1 MELSISKAKFT
12 PKVFILVAL
21 ILLTA
26 GMLFGTIGGLQYIV
40 PGFLKEAL
48 SFEKTRPLH
57 VSSVLFWILF
67 ASMGAVLTYLKEHT
81 GYKLFSNRLSQI
93 LFILFVAS
101 VIAILIAYCFGVFGG
116 REYWEFP
123 PILSTPII
131 IGWILFLINFIFSVG
146 TLKNQPVYIWMW
158 LTGIIFFLFTFSESY
173 LWLFPYFNNHVVN
186 DMNIQWKSYG
196 SMVGSWNMLIYGSS
210 IFLMTKISGDKS
222 YAYSNKAFILYFA
235 GLFNLMFNWGHHIYT
250 LPTQHYVQFIS
261 YSVSMTELLILGNII
276 YGWKASIT
284 KAQKFFNRDAYRFLV
299 AADVWIFLNLV
310 LAICMSI
317 PAINVYS
324 HGTHITVA
332 HAMGTTIGINTM
344 LLLAVCYDILK
355 DTCISLDPY
364 QKLMKFGFWLANS
377 SLFAFWIALIGAGI
391 LKSKWQMSSDQIA
404 FSLMMQNLTPFFIVF
419 MISGALLLIGIVLA
433 IYPLFKNHLACF
445 LTEKTG
451 PLN

>member
-1 MELSISKAKFT
+1 MELSINKAKFT

-26 GMLFGTIGGLQYIV
+26 GMLFGTIGGLQYII

-67 ASMGAVLTYLKEHT
+67 ASMGAVLTYLKEYT
-81 GYKLFSNRLSQI
+81 GKNLFSNNLARL
-93 LFILFVAS
+93 LFILFVVS
-101 VIAILIAYCFGVFGG
+101 IIAILIAYCFGIFGG

-123 PILSTPII
+123 PILSAPII
-131 IGWILFLINFIFSVG
+131 IGWVLFLINFVLSVG

-210 IFLMTKISGDKS
+210 MYLMTKISGDKS
-222 YAYSNKAFILYFA
+222 YAHSYKAFTLYFA

-250 LPTQHYVQFIS
+250 LPTQQYVQYIS

-276 YGWKASIT
+276 YGWKATLT

-310 LAICMSI
+310 LAIGMSI
-317 PAINVYS
+317 PAINVYT

-364 QKLMKFGFWLANS
+364 QKWMKFGFWLANS
-377 SLFAFWIALIGAGI
+377 SLFAFWVALIGAGV
-391 LKSKWQMSSDQIA
+391 LKAKWQMSTNQIA
-404 FSLMMQNLTPFFIVF
+404 FSLMMQNLTSFFFVF
-419 MISGALLLIGIVLA
+419 MVSGVLLLIGIIFA

-445 LTEKTG
+445 FTEKTMK
-451 PLN
+451 

>member
-21 ILLTA
+21 ILLTT
-26 GMLFGTIGGLQYIV
+26 GMLFGTIGGLQYII
-40 PGFLKEAL
+40 PGFLKETL

-81 GYKLFSNRLSQI
+81 RNKLYSNNLARL

-101 VIAILIAYCFGVFGG
+101 VIAILIAYCVGVFGG

-123 PILSTPII
+123 PILSAPII
-131 IGWILFLINFIFSVG
+131 IGWVIFLINFVMSVG

-173 LWLFPYFNNHVVN
+173 LWLFPYFNNHIVN

-210 IFLMTKISGDKS
+210 MFLMTKISGDKS
-222 YAYSNKAFILYFA
+222 YAHSNKAFILYFA

-250 LPTQHYVQFIS
+250 LPTQPYVQYIS

-276 YGWKASIT
+276 YGWKASLT
-284 KAQKFFNRDAYRFLV
+284 TAQKFFNRDAYRFLV
-299 AADVWIFLNLV
+299 AADVWIFLNLL

-317 PAINVYS
+317 PAINVYT

-364 QKLMKFGFWLANS
+364 QKIMKFGFWLANS
-377 SLFAFWIALIGAGI
+377 SLFAFWVALIAAGV
-391 LKSKWQMSSDQIA
+391 LRAKWQMSNDQIV

-419 MISGALLLIGIVLA
+419 MISGVLLLIGIVLS

-445 LTEKTG
+445 LTEKNG
-451 PLN
+451 NS

>member
-1 MELSISKAKFT
+1 MELSISKTKFS
-12 PKVFILVAL
+12 PKVYILIAL

-40 PGFLKEAL
+40 LGFLKEAL
-48 SFEKTRPLH
+48 SFEKTRPIH

-67 ASMGAVLTYLKEHT
+67 SSMGAVLTYLKEHT
-81 GYKLFSNRLSQI
+81 GKNIFSKKLARLQFL
-93 LFILFVAS
+93 LFIFS
-101 VIAILIAYCFGVFGG
+101 VFSILLAYCFGVFGG

-123 PILSTPII
+123 PILSAPII
-131 IGWILFLINFIFSVG
+131 AAWILFLINYVLSVG
-146 TLKNQPVYIWMW
+146 SFKKQPVYIWMW
-158 LTGIIFFLFTFSESY
+158 FTGIVFFLFTFSESY

-210 IFLMTKISGDKS
+210 MFLMTKISGDKS
-222 YAYSNKAFILYFA
+222 YAFSNKAFILYFA

-250 LPTQHYVQFIS
+250 LPTQPYVQYIS

-276 YGWKASIT
+276 YGWKASLT
-284 KAQKFFNRDAYRFLV
+284 QAQKFFNRDAYRFLV

-310 LAICMSI
+310 LAIGMSI
-317 PAINVYS
+317 PAINVYT

-377 SLFAFWIALIGAGI
+377 SLFAFWIALIGAGV
-391 LKSKWQMSSDQIA
+391 LKAKWQMSADQIA
-404 FSLMMQNLTPFFIVF
+404 FSAMMQNLTPFFIVF
-419 MISGALLLIGIVLA
+419 MVSGVLLLIGIMLA

-445 LTEKTG
+445 FTEKK
-451 PLN
+451 

>member
-1 MELSISKAKFT
+1 MELSISKAKFS
-12 PKVFILVAL
+12 PKVFILIAL

-26 GMLFGTIGGLQYIV
+26 GMLFGNIGGLQYVV

-48 SFEKTRPLH
+48 SFEKTRPIH

-67 ASMGAVLTYLKEHT
+67 SSMGAVLTYIKEHT
-81 GYKLFSNRLSQI
+81 GKEIYSKKLARLQF
-93 LFILFVAS
+93 LLFVFS
-101 VIAILIAYCFGVFGG
+101 VIAILLAYCFGVFGG

-123 PILSTPII
+123 PILSAPII
-131 IGWILFLINFIFSVG
+131 AAWILFLINFILSVG
-146 TLKNQPVYIWMW
+146 SFKNQPVYIWMW
-158 LTGIIFFLFTFSESY
+158 FTGIVFFLFTFSESY

-210 IFLMTKISGDKS
+210 MFLMTKISGDKS
-222 YAYSNKAFILYFA
+222 YAFSKKAFILYFA

-250 LPTQHYVQFIS
+250 LPTQPYVQYIS

-276 YGWKASIT
+276 YGWKASLT
-284 KAQKFFNRDAYRFLV
+284 QAQKFFNRDAYRFLV

-310 LAICMSI
+310 LAIGMSI
-317 PAINVYS
+317 PAINVYT

-364 QKLMKFGFWLANS
+364 QKIMKFGFWLANS
-377 SLFAFWIALIGAGI
+377 SLFAFWIALIGAGL
-391 LKSKWQMSSDQIA
+391 LKAKWQMSVDQIA
-404 FSLMMQNLTPFFIVF
+404 FSAMMQNLTPFFIVF
-419 MISGALLLIGIVLA
+419 MVSGVLLLIGILLA

-445 LTEKTG
+445 FTEKK
-451 PLN
+451 

>member
-1 MELSISKAKFT
+1 MELSINKAKFT

-26 GMLFGTIGGLQYIV
+26 GMLFGTIGGLQYVI

-81 GYKLFSNRLSQI
+81 KRPLYSHDLSRLLF
-93 LFILFVAS
+93 FLFVLS
-101 VIAILIAYCFGVFGG
+101 VIAILIAYCLGVFGG

-123 PILSTPII
+123 PILSAPII
-131 IGWILFLINFIFSVG
+131 LGWIIFLINFVKSVG
-146 TLKNQPVYIWMW
+146 SLRNQPVYIWMW
-158 LTGIIFFLFTFSESY
+158 LTGIVFFLFTFSESY

-210 IFLMTKISGDKS
+210 MYLMTKISGDKS
-222 YAYSNKAFILYFA
+222 YAHSNKAFILYFA

-250 LPTQHYVQFIS
+250 LPTQPYVQYIS

-276 YGWKASIT
+276 YAWKSSLT
-284 KAQKFFNRDAYRFLV
+284 KAQKFFNRDAFRFLV

-317 PAINVYS
+317 PAINIYT

-364 QKLMKFGFWLANS
+364 QKIMKFGFWLANTA
-377 SLFAFWIALIGAGI
+377 LFSFWIALIGAGV
-391 LKSKWQMSSDQIA
+391 LRSKWQMSTNQIA
-404 FSLMMQNLTPFFIVF
+404 FSLMMQNLTPFFMVF
-419 MISGALLLIGIVLA
+419 MVSGVLLLIGIVLS

-445 LTEKTG
+445 LTEKNSA
-451 PLN
+451 LN